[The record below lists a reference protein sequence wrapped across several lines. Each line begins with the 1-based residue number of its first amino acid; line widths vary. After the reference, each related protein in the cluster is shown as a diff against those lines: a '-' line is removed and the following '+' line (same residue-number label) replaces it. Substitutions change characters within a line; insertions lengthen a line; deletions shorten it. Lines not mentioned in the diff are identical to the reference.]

1 MILAPARIL
10 LRALGV
16 RSGCALLLVLFASL
30 AITLAQPQWSAV
42 RWGLLLSL
50 VYLSFGFIY
59 VLRSSLLATAEI
71 LEKLDL
77 DAGGNGEDLIL
88 ESDGLLVDVDR
99 SLLLLASKERRL
111 NEGFLNTVSEIG
123 FSASELN
130 SNSELLASNTLQQ
143 SQATNSIAA
152 AVTEISHSI
161 EEVSGRIQGAYHSAD
176 ETNQLG
182 CEGMAAVEAM
192 KAQMEEVSRGASDTF
207 EQMSQLNDKTQ
218 QVASM
223 STVIRDIAEQTN
235 LLALNAAIEAARAGE
250 HGRGFAVVAE
260 EVRALA
266 TRSYES
272 AQEIGVTVED
282 IQGSMA
288 DVKTSMDGVVARADK
303 TLEQTLGTQD
313 MFAKIA
319 EHTESVSSMV
329 SAISE
334 AASQQNQAVRE
345 ISENIEEVAVAAGE
359 NSRMAVQ
366 SSNIAGHLY
375 QLCGQKEEHYA

>member
-88 ESDGLLVDVDR
+88 KSDGLLVDVDR